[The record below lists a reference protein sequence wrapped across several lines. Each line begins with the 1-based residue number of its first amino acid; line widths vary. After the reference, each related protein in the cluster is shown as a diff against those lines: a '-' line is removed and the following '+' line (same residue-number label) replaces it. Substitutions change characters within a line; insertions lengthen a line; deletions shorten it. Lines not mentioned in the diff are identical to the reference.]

1 MMRKSLTGLVMVKPV
16 GGRGNK
22 APYESTHVRVPIPI
36 KSQVQA
42 LIDEFRGSQI
52 EQPKKALTSLE
63 VDEEDETDEEE
74 DSDEPS
80 DLETIKSQAEMIQN
94 YISEIRFLNLKL
106 EQSNSLTSL
115 EDAKQTAKTILKA
128 KKSASQSVVKLLT
141 SIYQVEV
148 TVEDL
153 MPDR

>member
-1 MMRKSLTGLVMVKPV
+1 MTKPV

-22 APYESTHVRVPIPI
+22 APYESTHVRVPLPI
-36 KSQVQA
+36 KPKVQA
-42 LIDEFRGSQI
+42 LIDEFRESQI

>member
-1 MMRKSLTGLVMVKPV
+1 MTKPV

-22 APYESTHVRVPIPI
+22 APYESTHVRVPLPI
-36 KSQVQA
+36 KPKVQA
-42 LIDEFRGSQI
+42 LIDEFRESQI

-80 DLETIKSQAEMIQN
+80 NLETIKSQAEMIQN

-153 MPDR
+153 K